1 MLPYP
6 RTDNTALQEIALL
19 YFKQLEG
26 KIRSN
31 CRVVE
36 SSITLTEIAEDNGEL
51 FYLYRAVFRCA
62 KTFRI
67 RRVGLTQSGKVA
79 FEDYGKKQVRI
90 YINNE

>member
-36 SSITLTEIAEDNGEL
+36 SSVTLTEIAEDNGEL

-62 KTFRI
+62 P
-67 RRVGLTQSGKVA
+67 RRFASGELVSHNP
-79 FEDYGKKQVRI
+79 GK
-90 YINNE
+90 